1 MGGGRC
7 VNAVGTVFIVG
18 FYLVTTLVYFREQI
32 QRSSYFALQQ
42 PPQPRRPQKGT
53 TWDSGLTP
61 D

>member
-32 QRSSYFALQQ
+32 QRSSYFALLQ
-42 PPQPRRPQKGT
+42 PPQHTR
-53 TWDSGLTP
+53 
-61 D
+61 